1 MYDVKNFTVRQFIS
15 VETDLIR
22 CLLIS
27 VTNQKGFMLYC
38 REDVYMH
45 YKFCLSHSRNYN
57 QELQVVLKAFS
68 NYQML

>member
-1 MYDVKNFTVRQFIS
+1 MKNFTVRQFIS

-27 VTNQKGFMLYC
+27 VTNQKGFVPYC

-45 YKFCLSHSRNYN
+45 YKFSLSHSRNYN
-57 QELQVVLKAFS
+57 QEL
-68 NYQML
+68 